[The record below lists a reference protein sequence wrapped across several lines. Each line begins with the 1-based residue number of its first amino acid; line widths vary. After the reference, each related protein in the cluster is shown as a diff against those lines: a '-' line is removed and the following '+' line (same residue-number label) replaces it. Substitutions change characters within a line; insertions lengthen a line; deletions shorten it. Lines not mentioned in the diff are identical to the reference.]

1 MYLRKRNAIE
11 ALDTKKS
18 ILFLINPKSGVG
30 GKRSVPRLVR
40 TLVDKSKFNV
50 TIRQTRYV
58 AHACELTLEAV
69 KRGVDIV
76 VAVGGDGTVNE
87 VARSLVGSK
96 AALGIVPCGSGNG
109 LARHLGIPLD
119 VKRAI
124 EFINTAE
131 ITAVDYGKIN
141 GHPFFC
147 TCGIGFDALV
157 SNSFAHGT
165 RRGFLGY
172 MNQTLVDWLSYEPE
186 VYELE
191 SESFKKSYKA
201 FLVACG
207 NAAQYGNNAYISPH
221 ASMRDGLLSVTVL
234 EPFPAVDVPLIL
246 GQLFGRSLDKNGHIK
261 TLEAKWLKIK
271 RNAAGPVHFD
281 GEPAMMDA
289 EIFVEMVPLGL
300 NVLASPGWDGLSAV
314 VPMYK
319 QVFELVNVPVPDV
332 NITMPK
338 LGLSKLDLS
347 KMELPKVETLLPKIN
362 IDEIKG
368 RLPQISALKNIR
380 RNTKDK

>member
-1 MYLRKRNAIE
+1 M
-11 ALDTKKS
+11 
-18 ILFLINPKSGVG
+18 FLINPKSGVG

-50 TIRQTRYV
+50 TIRQTQYV

-69 KRGVDIV
+69 KRGVDVV

-96 AALGIVPCGSGNG
+96 TALGIVPCGSGNG

-119 VKRAI
+119 IKRAI

-147 TCGIGFDALV
+147 ICGIGFDALV
-157 SNSFAHGT
+157 SNSFAHCT
-165 RRGFLGY
+165 RRGLLGY
-172 MNQTLVDWLSYEPE
+172 MNKTLVDWLSYEPE

-207 NAAQYGNNAYISPH
+207 NAAQYGNNAYISPN

-234 EPFPAVDVPLIL
+234 EPFPVVDVPLIL

-289 EIFVEMVPLGL
+289 EILVEMVPLGL

-319 QVFELVNVPVPDV
+319 QVFELINVSVPDV

-338 LGLSKLDLS
+338 LDLSKLDLS
-347 KMELPKVETLLPKIN
+347 KMELPKVELPKVETLLPKIN